1 MPMMTDTV
9 TEKISLVNRIS
20 FYIKDVV
27 AELKKVTWAGR
38 EELMGSTSVVIV
50 LSLILAGF
58 LLVVDFILARLMK
71 LLF

>member
-1 MPMMTDTV
+1 MAMMTDTV
-9 TEKISLVNRIS
+9 TEKVSLVNRIN

-27 AELKKVTWAGR
+27 AELKKVTWASR

-50 LSLILAGF
+50 LSLLLAGF
-58 LLVVDFILARLMK
+58 LLVVDFILARIMN